1 MRKFAKA
8 EEEAEVNMT
17 PMLDIV
23 FIMLIF
29 FIVTATFT
37 KESGLE
43 INKPEDNNTQ
53 NDPPPPD
60 DDKRAIAFI
69 IDNNN
74 RISHDFRTIDISSV
88 ASIIKKESVERPEA
102 PVVIQAA
109 EGAFT
114 GNVIRIYDNALEI
127 GIPREKIVV
136 TPKKK

>member
-1 MRKFAKA
+1 MRKFSKGAD
-8 EEEAEVNMT
+8 EAEVNMT

-37 KESGLE
+37 KESGIE

-60 DDKRAIAFI
+60 DELRAIAFI
-69 IDNNN
+69 IDGGN
-74 RISHDFRTIDISSV
+74 RISHDFLRIDISSV
-88 ASIIKKESVERPEA
+88 ASIIKKESVERPKA

-109 EGAFT
+109 EGSHLGLA
-114 GNVIRIYDNALEI
+114 IRIYDAAKAV
-127 GIPREKIVV
+127 GVAPDKIVM
-136 TPKKK
+136 TPKK

>member
-1 MRKFAKA
+1 MRKFSKG
-8 EEEAEVNMT
+8 EDEAEVNMT

-29 FIVTATFT
+29 FIVTASFV

-60 DDKRAIAFI
+60 DEKRAIAFI
-69 IDNNN
+69 IDENN
-74 RISHDFRTIDISSV
+74 RITHDFLRVDVSSV
-88 ASIIKKESVERPEA
+88 SSIIKKESVERPKA

-109 EGAFT
+109 EGSHLGLAI
-114 GNVIRIYDNALEI
+114 GIYDAAKAV
-127 GIPREKIVV
+127 GVADDQIVM
-136 TPKKK
+136 TPKK

>member
-1 MRKFAKA
+1 MRKFSKG
-8 EEEAEVNMT
+8 EDEAEVNMT

-29 FIVTATFT
+29 FIVTASFV

-60 DDKRAIAFI
+60 DEKRAIAFV
-69 IDNNN
+69 IDENN
-74 RISHDFRTIDISSV
+74 RITHDFLRVDISSV
-88 ASIIKKESVERPEA
+88 SSIIKKESVERPKA

-109 EGAFT
+109 EGSHL
-114 GNVIRIYDNALEI
+114 GLSVRIYDAARDV
-127 GIPREKIVV
+127 GISSDQIVL
-136 TPKKK
+136 TPKK

>member
-1 MRKFAKA
+1 MRKFSKGD
-8 EEEAEVNMT
+8 EEAEVNMT

-37 KESGLE
+37 KESGIE

-60 DDKRAIAFI
+60 DEKRAIAFVV
-69 IDNNN
+69 DGNN
-74 RISHDFRTIDISSV
+74 RITHDFLRIDISSV

-109 EGAFT
+109 EGSHL
-114 GNVIRIYDNALEI
+114 GLSIRIYDAAKATGVAEH
-127 GIPREKIVV
+127 KIVM
-136 TPKKK
+136 TPKK

>member
-1 MRKFAKA
+1 MRKFSKG
-8 EEEAEVNMT
+8 EDEAEVNMT

-37 KESGLE
+37 KESGIE

-60 DDKRAIAFI
+60 DETRAIAFI
-69 IDNNN
+69 IDEGN
-74 RISHDFRTIDISSV
+74 RISHDFLNIDISSV
-88 ASIIKKESVERPEA
+88 SSIIKKESVERPKA

-109 EGAFT
+109 EGSHL
-114 GNVIRIYDNALEI
+114 GLSIRIYDAAKAVGLADD
-127 GIPREKIVV
+127 KIVM
-136 TPKKK
+136 TPKK

>member
-1 MRKFAKA
+1 MRKFSKG
-8 EEEAEVNMT
+8 EDEAEVNMT

-60 DDKRAIAFI
+60 DDKRAIAFV
-69 IDNNN
+69 IDEGN
-74 RISHDFRTIDISSV
+74 RITHDFLGIDISSV
-88 ASIIKKESVERPEA
+88 SSIIKKESVERPEA

-109 EGAFT
+109 EGSHL
-114 GNVIRIYDNALEI
+114 GLSIRIYDAALAVGVAPEQ
-127 GIPREKIVV
+127 IVM
-136 TPKKK
+136 TPKK

>member
-1 MRKFAKA
+1 MRKFSKG

-29 FIVTATFT
+29 FIVTASFV

-43 INKPEDNNTQ
+43 INKPEDNDTQ

-60 DDKRAIAFI
+60 DENRAIAFI
-69 IDNNN
+69 IDENN
-74 RISHDFRTIDISSV
+74 RISHDFLRVDISSV
-88 ASIIKKESVERPEA
+88 ASIIKKESVERPKA

-109 EGAFT
+109 EGSHL
-114 GNVIRIYDNALEI
+114 GLSIRIYDAARDI
-127 GIPREKIVV
+127 GIGDDKIVL
-136 TPKKK
+136 TPKK

>member
-1 MRKFAKA
+1 MRKFSKG

-37 KESGLE
+37 KESGIE

-60 DDKRAIAFI
+60 DETRAIAFV
-69 IDNNN
+69 IDEGN
-74 RISHDFRTIDISSV
+74 RISHDFLNIDISSV
-88 ASIIKKESVERPEA
+88 SSIIKKE
-102 PVVIQAA
+102 
-109 EGAFT
+109 
-114 GNVIRIYDNALEI
+114 
-127 GIPREKIVV
+127 KC
-136 TPKKK
+136 

>member
-1 MRKFAKA
+1 MRKFSKG

-29 FIVTATFT
+29 FIVTASFV

-60 DDKRAIAFI
+60 DEKRAIAFI
-69 IDNNN
+69 IDDAN
-74 RISHDFRTIDISSV
+74 RINHDFVRVDISSV
-88 ASIIKKESVERPEA
+88 SSIIKKESVERPKA

-109 EGAFT
+109 EGAHL
-114 GNVIRIYDNALEI
+114 GLAIRIYDAAKAVGVSDHQI
-127 GIPREKIVV
+127 IM
-136 TPKKK
+136 TPKK

>member
-1 MRKFAKA
+1 MRKFSKG

-29 FIVTATFT
+29 FIVTASFV

-60 DDKRAIAFI
+60 DEKRAIAFI
-69 IDNNN
+69 VDENN
-74 RISHDFRTIDISSV
+74 RITHDFVRIDVSSV
-88 ASIIKKESVERPEA
+88 ASIIKKESVERPKA

-109 EGAFT
+109 EGSDF
-114 GNVIRIYDNALEI
+114 GISVRIYDAAVAI
-127 GIPREKIVV
+127 GVPGEQIVLTPRK
-136 TPKKK
+136 